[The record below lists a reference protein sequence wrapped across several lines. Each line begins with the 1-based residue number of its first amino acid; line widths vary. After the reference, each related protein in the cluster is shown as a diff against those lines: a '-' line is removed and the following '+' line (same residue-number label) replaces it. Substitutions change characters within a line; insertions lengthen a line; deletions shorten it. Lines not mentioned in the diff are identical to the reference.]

1 MIPHGMTETHCPSH
15 VVRPHI
21 SCWTC
26 AQQVLGERSTA
37 DVRLTNLNSWET
49 QPYSSDFFYSYFQR
63 LPFVLSCASIG
74 SFIANKAF
82 INTHARVLYIQHTT
96 EKQTLHTIHSSI
108 PYHTFGMSFTPIVV
122 VFLHPMWY
130 CPLGEITVPL
140 PPENNNKK
148 KT

>member
-82 INTHARVLYIQHTT
+82 INIHARTLYITYHRKTDT
-96 EKQTLHTIHSSI
+96 S
-108 PYHTFGMSFTPIVV
+108 YHTFVYPIPYVWYELYSHRGSIFTPHVV
-122 VFLHPMWY
+122 
-130 CPLGEITVPL
+130 L
-140 PPENNNKK
+140 PKSRKRSTFAPRK
-148 KT
+148 